1 MEISFKTWPAALYC
15 EHPEAP
21 TGLGAGGL
29 LYLRQAD
36 LFRKGTNRMSV
47 FLESYLGLAILAA
60 IAGICVCVKA
70 MTAGR
75 YRRIARQMERMDTTK
90 DKTVRKWRLQFE
102 ELSSVRN
109 GVANVAVFSE
119 RCLQRYRR
127 FGITLR
133 RWNALAHAGI
143 WLTLLLGMVM
153 AFGAYWYRLD
163 YRYMILYA
171 SAGVVFAGA
180 AILSALLVD
189 VASREDQALV
199 ALQNYLE
206 NELQPALAAEGPIG
220 SARNPIPPRNPRPIL
235 EPEEEKVLKEVF
247 QEYLT

>member
-109 GVANVAVFSE
+109 GVANVAVFS
-119 RCLQRYRR
+119 RTVPAKVP
-127 FGITLR
+127 G
-133 RWNALAHAGI
+133 
-143 WLTLLLGMVM
+143 V
-153 AFGAYWYRLD
+153 
-163 YRYMILYA
+163 
-171 SAGVVFAGA
+171 SA
-180 AILSALLVD
+180 
-189 VASREDQALV
+189 
-199 ALQNYLE
+199 
-206 NELQPALAAEGPIG
+206 
-220 SARNPIPPRNPRPIL
+220 
-235 EPEEEKVLKEVF
+235 
-247 QEYLT
+247 

>member
-1 MEISFKTWPAALYC
+1 
-15 EHPEAP
+15 
-21 TGLGAGGL
+21 
-29 LYLRQAD
+29 
-36 LFRKGTNRMSV
+36 MSV
-47 FLESYLGLAILAA
+47 FLESYLGLAILAV

-75 YRRIARQMERMDTTK
+75 YRRIARHMERMDTTK

-153 AFGAYWYRLD
+153 AFGAY
-163 YRYMILYA
+163 
-171 SAGVVFAGA
+171 
-180 AILSALLVD
+180 
-189 VASREDQALV
+189 
-199 ALQNYLE
+199 
-206 NELQPALAAEGPIG
+206 
-220 SARNPIPPRNPRPIL
+220 
-235 EPEEEKVLKEVF
+235 
-247 QEYLT
+247 

>member
-1 MEISFKTWPAALYC
+1 
-15 EHPEAP
+15 
-21 TGLGAGGL
+21 
-29 LYLRQAD
+29 
-36 LFRKGTNRMSV
+36 MSV
-47 FLESYLGLAILAA
+47 FLESYLGLAILAV

-109 GVANVAVFSE
+109 GVANVAVLLRTVPAEVPALRHNTAKVE
-119 RCLQRYRR
+119 R
-127 FGITLR
+127 
-133 RWNALAHAGI
+133 AAHAGI

-206 NELQPALAAEGPIG
+206 NELQPALAAEGSIG
-220 SARNPIPPRNPRPIL
+220 SARNPIPPRNPRTIWNR
-235 EPEEEKVLKEVF
+235 KRKRC
-247 QEYLT
+247 

>member
-1 MEISFKTWPAALYC
+1 
-15 EHPEAP
+15 
-21 TGLGAGGL
+21 
-29 LYLRQAD
+29 
-36 LFRKGTNRMSV
+36 
-47 FLESYLGLAILAA
+47 
-60 IAGICVCVKA
+60 
-70 MTAGR
+70 
-75 YRRIARQMERMDTTK
+75 MERMDTTK

-189 VASREDQALV
+189 GASREDQALV

-220 SARNPIPPRNPRPIL
+220 SARNPIPPRNPRTIL

>member
-1 MEISFKTWPAALYC
+1 
-15 EHPEAP
+15 
-21 TGLGAGGL
+21 
-29 LYLRQAD
+29 
-36 LFRKGTNRMSV
+36 MSV

-60 IAGICVCVKA
+60 IAGICVCVKG

-75 YRRIARQMERMDTTK
+75 YRKIARQVERMDTAR

-102 ELSSVRN
+102 ELSSVRH

-119 RCLQRYRR
+119 KCLQRYRR
-127 FGITLR
+127 FGVTLR
-133 RWNALAHAGI
+133 RWNALSHAGI
-143 WLTLLLGMVM
+143 WLTLLLGMLM
-153 AFGAYWYRLD
+153 SFGAYWYRLD

-171 SAGVVFAGA
+171 SAGVTLAGA
-180 AILSALLVD
+180 AILLAILVD
-189 VASREDQALV
+189 VGSREEQALV

-206 NELQPALAAEGPIG
+206 NELQPALAAEGPLG
-220 SARNPIPPRNPRPIL
+220 SAGNPIPPRRPRTIL